1 MKTRILQ
8 FEFPIQNE
16 AFALVPETT
25 QDGARIVKEREQS
38 EADRHESEA
47 RQTVMGGPG
56 TGSTFELAKGLLWS
70 ISNLHIR
77 DGKYH
82 VNLNGTLMAATSAL

>member
-25 QDGARIVKEREQS
+25 QEGARIVKEREQS
-38 EADRHESEA
+38 EADRQESES
-47 RQTVMGGPG
+47 RQTVMRK
-56 TGSTFELAKGLLWS
+56 E
-70 ISNLHIR
+70 
-77 DGKYH
+77 
-82 VNLNGTLMAATSAL
+82 VQ